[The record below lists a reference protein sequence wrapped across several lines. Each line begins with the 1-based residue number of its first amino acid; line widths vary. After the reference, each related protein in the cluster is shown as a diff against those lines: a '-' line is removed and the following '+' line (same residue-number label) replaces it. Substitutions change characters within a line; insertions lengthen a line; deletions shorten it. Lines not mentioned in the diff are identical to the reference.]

1 MKNNISIA
9 LNIVLILVLV
19 FLYLAYL
26 NASIERDATIK
37 TLDQTNQAL
46 ILTNNDWSAS
56 LDGWASCQDN
66 FSSLLALYNNP

>member
-9 LNIVLILVLV
+9 LNIVLIIALV

-46 ILTNNDWSAS
+46 ILANNDWSSS

-66 FSSLLALYNNP
+66 FNNLLAIYKNP